1 MLAFLDSKAGETV
14 LAQSSGE
21 GQSNDAPTVR
31 SVIGAGVTVRG
42 DIEGVGE
49 LVIEGR
55 VVGKVE
61 TGGLLVGEHAEIEG
75 PVSVEVIDVCG
86 RVSGS
91 VQATS
96 VHLRS
101 TARVDGDV
109 SYKTLR
115 VDAGARFSGRCVVIE
130 AEQDKVVSITRPDP
144 PEEKASATEELAGMA
159 ARLRRVV
166 EPRGV

>member
-1 MLAFLDSKAGETV
+1 M
-14 LAQSSGE
+14 AQSAGD

-31 SVIGAGVTVRG
+31 SVIGAGVTLRG
-42 DIEGVGE
+42 DIEAPGE

-61 TGGLLVGEHAEIEG
+61 AGGLLVGEHAEIEG
-75 PVSVEVIDVCG
+75 PVTVEVIDVCG

-91 VQATS
+91 IQAGT

-109 SYKTLR
+109 SYKSLR
-115 VDAGARFSGRCVVIE
+115 VDAGARFSGRCVVVE
-130 AEQDKVVSITRPDP
+130 AEQDKVVSIGRPEP
-144 PEEKASATEELAGMA
+144 QEEKASPSEELAGMA

-166 EPRGV
+166 EPRGA